1 MRPGLYLGIETSGK
15 TTGIALVKAGEVVG
29 EQTAGET
36 MRHDELLI
44 ALLDRTLKSNKAR
57 LQDLAGIGV
66 TVGPGMFSSLRVGLS
81 AAKGLAL
88 ALSIPL
94 KGVNTLW
101 ALARSLPEHGA
112 TRKEGNHQG
121 GQEPDLPVL
130 AAIDARKS
138 QVYAALY
145 RGDSVLVE
153 PGLFAYVEVAQRA
166 GSYGVRFVGAG
177 SGVELCRKGFEALGI
192 VLVNS
197 GIENPSP
204 RVVALAAARALASGA
219 ADNPE
224 RLEPNYLRRTDA
236 ELARE
241 SRTANS

>member
-1 MRPGLYLGIETSGK
+1 MSPELYLGIETSGRA
-15 TTGIALVKAGEVVG
+15 TGIALVKAGTVVI
-29 EQTAGET
+29 EQTTGET

-44 ALLDRTLKSNKAR
+44 ALLDQTLKSITAR
-57 LQDLAGIGV
+57 PQDLAGIGV

-101 ALARSLPEHGA
+101 ALARSVPESGA
-112 TRKEGNHQG
+112 GGKEGDRQG
-121 GQEPDLPVL
+121 CQEPDLPVL

-145 RGDSVLVE
+145 RGDSVLIE
-153 PGLFAYVEVAQRA
+153 PGLFACPEIAQLA
-166 GSYGVRFVGAG
+166 GSYGARLVGAG
-177 SGVELCRKGFEALGI
+177 SGVELCRKELEALGI
-192 VLVNS
+192 GLVHS
-197 GIENPSP
+197 GIENPLP
-204 RVVALAAARALASGA
+204 RVIALEAARALARGA
-219 ADNPE
+219 ADDLE

-241 SRTANS
+241 SGPAGS